1 MDLHPGEQIVFQG
14 RPIWR
19 SILSFYITGFIGSVV
34 IGVIVALIA
43 STALGVIV
51 FVVLFAIDVLV
62 GFLRRVS
69 TRYTITTQR
78 LRIERGLLSKH
89 VQQTRIERVQN
100 VNTNQTF
107 VSRILRVGTVDFDTA
122 GTDDSDFT
130 FTGDGNALYAA
141 YHDDEWGAPVTD
153 ERGLFERVSL
163 EAFQSGLSWLTILRK
178 REAFRA
184 AFANFEPDAVARFGD
199 NDVDRLLGDA
209 GIVRHRGKIE
219 AAIANAR
226 A

>member
-1 MDLHPGEQIVFQG
+1 MDLHPGEQIVIEG

-19 SILSFYITGFIGSVV
+19 SIISFYITGFIGSVI
-34 IGVIVALIA
+34 IGVLVALIA
-43 STALGVIV
+43 STTTGVIV
-51 FVVLFAIDVLV
+51 FLVLFGLDVLV

-78 LRIERGLLSKH
+78 LRIERGLLAKH

-130 FTGDGNALYAA
+130 FTGVGNP
-141 YHDDEWGAPVTD
+141 HEV
-153 ERGLFERVSL
+153 V
-163 EAFQSGLSWLTILRK
+163 EAVDHAQ
-178 REAFRA
+178 REASASAGPR
-184 AFANFEPDAVARFGD
+184 GD
-199 NDVDRLLGDA
+199 GL
-209 GIVRHRGKIE
+209 
-219 AAIANAR
+219 
-226 A
+226 

>member
-1 MDLHPGEQIVFQG
+1 MDLHPGEQVVFEG

-19 SILSFYITGFIGSVV
+19 SILSFYITGFIGSVI
-34 IGVIVALIA
+34 IGVLVALIA
-43 STALGVIV
+43 STATGVIV
-51 FVVLFAIDVLV
+51 FLVLFALDVLV
-62 GFLRRVS
+62 GFVRRIS

-130 FTGDGNALYAA
+130 FIGVGNP
-141 YHDDEWGAPVTD
+141 HEV
-153 ERGLFERVSL
+153 V
-163 EAFQSGLSWLTILRK
+163 EAVDRAQ
-178 REAFRA
+178 REASA
-184 AFANFEPDAVARFGD
+184 AGPRTDA
-199 NDVDRLLGDA
+199 L
-209 GIVRHRGKIE
+209 
-219 AAIANAR
+219 
-226 A
+226 

>member
-1 MDLHPGEQIVFQG
+1 MDLHPGEQIVFEG

-19 SILSFYITGFIGSVV
+19 SILSFYITGLIGSIV
-34 IGVIVALIA
+34 IGIVVALVV
-43 STALGVIV
+43 STGVGVVV
-51 FVVLFAIDVLV
+51 FLVLFAIDILV

-100 VNTNQTF
+100 VNTNQTV

-130 FTGDGNALYAA
+130 FTGVGNP
-141 YHDDEWGAPVTD
+141 HEV
-153 ERGLFERVSL
+153 V
-163 EAFQSGLSWLTILRK
+163 EAVDRAQ
-178 REAFRA
+178 REASASTGPR
-184 AFANFEPDAVARFGD
+184 GD
-199 NDVDRLLGDA
+199 GL
-209 GIVRHRGKIE
+209 
-219 AAIANAR
+219 
-226 A
+226 

>member
-1 MDLHPGEQIVFQG
+1 MDLHPGERIVFEG

-19 SILSFYITGFIGSVV
+19 SILSFYISGLIGSVV
-34 IGVIVALIA
+34 IGIVVALIV
-43 STALGVIV
+43 STTVGVVV
-51 FVVLFAIDVLV
+51 FLVLFAVDILV

-100 VNTNQTF
+100 VNTNQTL

-130 FTGDGNALYAA
+130 FIGVGNPHEVVEAVDHAQREASASTGPRGDGL
-141 YHDDEWGAPVTD
+141 
-153 ERGLFERVSL
+153 
-163 EAFQSGLSWLTILRK
+163 
-178 REAFRA
+178 
-184 AFANFEPDAVARFGD
+184 
-199 NDVDRLLGDA
+199 
-209 GIVRHRGKIE
+209 
-219 AAIANAR
+219 
-226 A
+226 

>member
-1 MDLHPGEQIVFQG
+1 MDLHPGEEIVFQG

-34 IGVIVALIA
+34 IGVVVALIA
-43 STALGVIV
+43 STAIGVLV
-51 FVVLFAIDVLV
+51 FIVLFALDLLV
-62 GFLRRVS
+62 GFVRRVT

-130 FTGDGNALYAA
+130 FTGVGNPHEVVDAVDHA
-141 YHDDEWGAPVTD
+141 
-153 ERGLFERVSL
+153 
-163 EAFQSGLSWLTILRK
+163 Q
-178 REAFRA
+178 REASH
-184 AFANFEPDAVARFGD
+184 
-199 NDVDRLLGDA
+199 A
-209 GIVRHRGKIE
+209 GPRTDGL
-219 AAIANAR
+219 
-226 A
+226 